1 MAKKNSTTKNS
12 NNAKKSVAANK
23 RHGAHKICAH
33 PSCSKQ
39 AFKGYE
45 VCMRHGAKGKKCSEA
60 GCLNMAINES
70 VCIRHGAE
78 SKTKKCAQ
86 EGCTNLAHRSGVCQ
100 RHGAKATKCREEGC
114 SNNAV
119 KGGICVRHG
128 AQLTKCRVEGCSNN
142 AHKGGICIR
151 HGAEKRICRQD
162 GCNTPVNR
170 GGFCYK
176 HRHFQK
182 IQGESEEDKSMPG
195 DHSVEQKFSIPNTLV
210 IIVGSSRMK
219 RGLCDSGKSNDGN
232 IQEKLNSSVNSM
244 KAARAS

>member
-70 VCIRHGAE
+70 VCIRHGAV
-78 SKTKKCAQ
+78 SRKGKCAQ
-86 EGCTNLAHRSGVCQ
+86 EGCTNLEYLNGVCQ
-100 RHGAKATKCREEGC
+100 RHGAKVYYCTQNDC
-114 SNNAV
+114 SNKAII
-119 KGGICVRHG
+119 GGVCRRHG
-128 AQLTKCRVEGCSNN
+128 AKAYICREKGCTSNVKN
-142 AHKGGICIR
+142 SGVCLR
-151 HGAEKRICRQD
+151 HGAARKTCCQD
-162 GCNTPVNR
+162 GCNSPANR
-170 GGFCYK
+170 GRVCYK

-182 IQGESEEDKSMPG
+182 IQSKNKEASSMPRN
-195 DHSVEQKFSIPNTLV
+195 HRVQQKFNVPNSFV

-219 RGLCDSGKSNDGN
+219 RSLF
-232 IQEKLNSSVNSM
+232 ESS
-244 KAARAS
+244 

>member
-70 VCIRHGAE
+70 VCIRHGAV
-78 SKTKKCAQ
+78 SRKGKCAQ
-86 EGCTNLAHRSGVCQ
+86 EGCTNLEYLNGVCQ
-100 RHGAKATKCREEGC
+100 RHGAKVYYCTQNDC
-114 SNNAV
+114 SNKAII
-119 KGGICVRHG
+119 GGVCRRHG
-128 AQLTKCRVEGCSNN
+128 AR
-142 AHKGGICIR
+142 AY
-151 HGAEKRICRQD
+151 ICRKK
-162 GCNTPVNR
+162 GCKSPANR
-170 GGFCYK
+170 GIVCYK

-182 IQGESEEDKSMPG
+182 IQSKSKEASSMPG
-195 DHSVEQKFSIPNTLV
+195 DHQVQQKFNIPNSFV

-219 RGLCDSGKSNDGN
+219 RSLF
-232 IQEKLNSSVNSM
+232 ESS
-244 KAARAS
+244 